1 MSKTYNKI
9 ENNVLEKFTNKYLTA
24 NKQRRASVPL
34 INPET
39 LWINTGTLCNIT
51 CNNCYIFSSPKN
63 DELIYFQDKFFI
75 EYLEEIKS
83 LNWPIEEIGFTGGE
97 PFLNKEILIMSERA
111 LKENYKILILT
122 NAMQPMQRPEIKK
135 GLRQLHKM
143 YGNMLKLRVSIDHYK
158 MEKHDEVRGK
168 GSFSKT
174 IEGVKWLMQE
184 GIKTSVAGRN
194 IWNIEE
200 EVSRKGYEQLFSEYN
215 FKIDA
220 YDKNQTVLFPEMD
233 EQNIEVPEITTQCWN
248 ILGKNPNSIMC
259 SNSRMVVHRKGE
271 EKPKVVACTLL
282 PYEKEFELG
291 DNLKTSENRVYLNHP
306 HCAKFCVLGGASCS

>member
-1 MSKTYNKI
+1 MSQAYNRI
-9 ENNVLEKFTNKYLTA
+9 ENKLVEKFKNKYLTA
-24 NKQRRASVPL
+24 SKEKRASVAL
-34 INPET
+34 FNPKT

-63 DELIYFQDKFFI
+63 DDLIYFQDKFFI
-75 EYLEEIKS
+75 KYLEEIKS
-83 LNWPIEEIGFTGGE
+83 LNWPIKEIGFTGGE
-97 PFLNKEILIMSERA
+97 PFLNKDILIMSERA
-111 LKENYKILILT
+111 LKENYRVLILT
-122 NAMQPMQRPEIKK
+122 NAMQPMQRPEVKK
-135 GLRQLHKM
+135 GLIQLHKM
-143 YGNMLKLRVSIDHYK
+143 YGNNLKLRVSIDHYK
-158 MEKHDEVRGK
+158 MEKHDEIRGR

-174 IEGVKWLMQE
+174 LEGVKWLMQE

-291 DNLKTSENRVYLNHP
+291 DNLKASENRVYLNHP

>member
-1 MSKTYNKI
+1 MSKIYNKV

-24 NKQRRASVPL
+24 NKQRRASVAL
-34 INPET
+34 NNPKT
-39 LWINTGTLCNIT
+39 IWVNTGTLCNIT

-75 EYLEEIKS
+75 KYLEEIKS

-135 GLRQLHKM
+135 GLRQLHSM

-200 EVSRKGYEQLFSEYN
+200 KVSRKGYEQLFSEYN

>member
-24 NKQRRASVPL
+24 NKERRASIPL
-34 INPET
+34 NNPET

-111 LKENYKILILT
+111 LKENYKVLILT
-122 NAMQPMQRPEIKK
+122 NAMQPMQRPEVKK

-143 YGNMLKLRVSIDHYK
+143 YENKLNLRVSIDHYK

>member
-1 MSKTYNKI
+1 M
-9 ENNVLEKFTNKYLTA
+9 VEKFKNKYLTA
-24 NKQRRASVPL
+24 SKENRASVAL
-34 INPET
+34 INPKT

-63 DELIYFQDKFFI
+63 DDLIYFQDKFFI
-75 EYLEEIKS
+75 KYLEEIKS
-83 LNWPIEEIGFTGGE
+83 LNWPIKEIGFTGGE
-97 PFLNKEILIMSERA
+97 PFLNKDILIMSERA
-111 LKENYKILILT
+111 LKENYRVLILT
-122 NAMQPMQRPEIKK
+122 NAMQPMQRPEVKK
-135 GLRQLHKM
+135 GLIQLHKM
-143 YGNMLKLRVSIDHYK
+143 YGNNLKLRVSIDHYK
-158 MEKHDEVRGK
+158 MEKHDEVRGR

-184 GIKTSVAGRN
+184 GIETSVAGRN

-291 DNLKTSENRVYLNHP
+291 DNLKASENRVYLNHP

>member
-1 MSKTYNKI
+1 M
-9 ENNVLEKFTNKYLTA
+9 
-24 NKQRRASVPL
+24 
-34 INPET
+34 
-39 LWINTGTLCNIT
+39 
-51 CNNCYIFSSPKN
+51 
-63 DELIYFQDKFFI
+63 
-75 EYLEEIKS
+75 
-83 LNWPIEEIGFTGGE
+83 LNWPIKEIGFTGGE
-97 PFLNKEILIMSERA
+97 PFLNKDILKMSERA
-111 LKENYKILILT
+111 LKENYRVLILT
-122 NAMQPMQRPEIKK
+122 NAMQPMQRPEVKK
-135 GLRQLHKM
+135 GLIQLHKM
-143 YGNMLKLRVSIDHYK
+143 YGNNLKLRVSIDHYK
-158 MEKHDEVRGK
+158 MEKHDEVRGR

-184 GIKTSVAGRN
+184 GINTSVAGRN

-220 YDKNQTVLFPEMD
+220 HDKNQTILFPEMN
-233 EQNIEVPEITTQCWN
+233 EQNIKVPEITTKCWS
-248 ILGKNPNSIMC
+248 ILGKDPSSIMC

-291 DNLKTSENRVYLNHP
+291 DNLKASENRVYLNHP

>member
-1 MSKTYNKI
+1 MSKIYNKI

-24 NKQRRASVPL
+24 NKERRASVPL
-34 INPET
+34 NNPET
-39 LWINTGTLCNIT
+39 LWINTGTLCNIA

-75 EYLEEIKS
+75 KYLEEIKS

-111 LKENYKILILT
+111 LKESYNVLILT
-122 NAMQPMQRPEIKK
+122 NAMQPMQRPQVKK
-135 GLRQLHKM
+135 RLIQLHKL
-143 YGNMLKLRVSIDHYK
+143 YGNKLKLRVSIDHYE
-158 MEKHDEVRGK
+158 MEKHDEVRGR
-168 GSFSKT
+168 GSFYKA

-184 GIKTSVAGRN
+184 GIMTSVAGRN

-215 FKIDA
+215 FQIDA
-220 YDKNQTVLFPEMD
+220 YDKNQTILFPEMD
-233 EQNIEVPEITTQCWN
+233 EQNIEVPEITTKCWS
-248 ILGKNPNSIMC
+248 ILGKDPSSIMC
-259 SNSRMVVHRKGE
+259 SNSRMVIHRKGE
-271 EKPKVVACTLL
+271 KKPKVVACTLL

-291 DNLKTSENRVYLNHP
+291 DNLKASKNRVYLNHP

>member
-1 MSKTYNKI
+1 M
-9 ENNVLEKFTNKYLTA
+9 
-24 NKQRRASVPL
+24 
-34 INPET
+34 
-39 LWINTGTLCNIT
+39 
-51 CNNCYIFSSPKN
+51 
-63 DELIYFQDKFFI
+63 
-75 EYLEEIKS
+75 
-83 LNWPIEEIGFTGGE
+83 
-97 PFLNKEILIMSERA
+97 NKEILIMSERA
-111 LKENYKILILT
+111 LKENYKVLILT
-122 NAMQPMQRPEIKK
+122 NAMQPMQRPEVKK

-143 YGNMLKLRVSIDHYK
+143 YGNRLKLRVSIDHHK

-174 IEGVKWLMQE
+174 IEGVKWLMQQ

-233 EQNIEVPEITTQCWN
+233 EQNIEVPEITTKCWN

-271 EKPKVVACTLL
+271 EEPKVVACTLL

-291 DNLKTSENRVYLNHP
+291 NNLKASENRVYLNHP

>member
-1 MSKTYNKI
+1 M
-9 ENNVLEKFTNKYLTA
+9 VEKFKNKYLTA
-24 NKQRRASVPL
+24 SKENRASVAL
-34 INPET
+34 INPKT

-63 DELIYFQDKFFI
+63 DDLIYFQDKFFI
-75 EYLEEIKS
+75 KYLEEIKS
-83 LNWPIEEIGFTGGE
+83 LNWPIKEIGFTGGE
-97 PFLNKEILIMSERA
+97 PFLNKDILIMSERA
-111 LKENYKILILT
+111 LKENYRVLILT
-122 NAMQPMQRPEIKK
+122 NAMQPMQRPEVKK
-135 GLRQLHKM
+135 GLIQLHKM
-143 YGNMLKLRVSIDHYK
+143 YGNNLKLRVSIDHYK
-158 MEKHDEVRGK
+158 MEKHDEVRGR

-291 DNLKTSENRVYLNHP
+291 DNLKASENRVYLNHP

>member
-9 ENNVLEKFTNKYLTA
+9 ENNVLEKFSNKYLTA
-24 NKQRRASVPL
+24 NKERRASIPL
-34 INPET
+34 NNPET
-39 LWINTGTLCNIT
+39 LWINTGTLCNIA

-111 LKENYKILILT
+111 LKENYKVLILT
-122 NAMQPMQRPEIKK
+122 NAMQPMQRPEVKK
-135 GLRQLHKM
+135 GLIQLHKM
-143 YGNMLKLRVSIDHYK
+143 YGNKLKLRVSIDHYK

-200 EVSRKGYEQLFSEYN
+200 KVSRKGYEQLFSEYN

>member
-1 MSKTYNKI
+1 
-9 ENNVLEKFTNKYLTA
+9 
-24 NKQRRASVPL
+24 
-34 INPET
+34 
-39 LWINTGTLCNIT
+39 
-51 CNNCYIFSSPKN
+51 
-63 DELIYFQDKFFI
+63 
-75 EYLEEIKS
+75 
-83 LNWPIEEIGFTGGE
+83 
-97 PFLNKEILIMSERA
+97 
-111 LKENYKILILT
+111 
-122 NAMQPMQRPEIKK
+122 
-135 GLRQLHKM
+135 M
-143 YGNMLKLRVSIDHYK
+143 YGNKLKLRVSIDHYT

-184 GIKTSVAGRN
+184 GIKTSIAGRN

-215 FKIDA
+215 FQIDA

-291 DNLKTSENRVYLNHP
+291 NNLKASENRVYLNHP

>member
-24 NKQRRASVPL
+24 NKERRASIPL
-34 INPET
+34 NNPET

-111 LKENYKILILT
+111 LKDNYKILILT

-135 GLRQLHKM
+135 GLRQLHSM

>member
-9 ENNVLEKFTNKYLTA
+9 ENNVLEKFSNKYLTA
-24 NKQRRASVPL
+24 NKERRASIPL
-34 INPET
+34 NNPET
-39 LWINTGTLCNIT
+39 LWINTGTLCNIA

-111 LKENYKILILT
+111 LKENYKVLILT
-122 NAMQPMQRPEIKK
+122 NAMQPMQRPEVKK

-143 YGNMLKLRVSIDHYK
+143 YGNKLKLRVSIDHYK

-200 EVSRKGYEQLFSEYN
+200 KVSRKGYEQLFSEYN

-220 YDKNQTVLFPEMD
+220 FNPSETVLFPEL
-233 EQNIEVPEITTQCWN
+233 EENAEVPEITESCWN
-248 ILGKNPNSIMC
+248 ILSKSPKDLMC
-259 SNSRMVVHRKGE
+259 SNSRMVVKRKRASL
-271 EKPKVVACTLL
+271 PSVVACTLL
-282 PYEKEFELG
+282 PYDLEFDLGTELK
-291 DNLKTSENRVYLNHP
+291 NSLKDVALNHV
-306 HCAKFCVLGGASCS
+306 HCSKFCVLGGASCSA